1 MARFFFNKIRREQK
15 KYQSCS
21 GIYTDFQ
28 SFFLFLQKKFETNK

>member
-1 MARFFFNKIRREQK
+1 MARFFFNKIDRVQK

-21 GIYTDFQ
+21 SRCTDFQ